1 MLSERQRRV
10 GELVRA
16 EISQMLLRE
25 LDDPGI
31 QGLVTFTSVK
41 VSADFSHAVVHVS
54 VYGTE
59 GQVES
64 TLESL
69 QRAAGF
75 IRSLLKERLDLR
87 KIPVL
92 EFVLDDTAARAQ
104 RIEQT
109 IRELREERGEEPIA
123 PSPAERAR
131 LGEDEDEDEDEDE
144 EGDEVDED
152 AEEDDEEES
161 DEDEE

>member
-41 VSADFSHAVVHVS
+41 VSADFSHALVHVS

-64 TLESL
+64 TMGSL

-123 PSPAERAR
+123 PSPAERER
-131 LGEDEDEDEDEDE
+131 MGEDEDEE
-144 EGDEVDED
+144 EGEVDED
-152 AEEDDEEES
+152 VEVEDEADDEE
-161 DEDEE
+161 DEH

>member
-1 MLSERQRRV
+1 V

-41 VSADFSHAVVHVS
+41 ISADFSHAVVHVS

-59 GQVES
+59 GQVEG

-123 PSPAERAR
+123 PSPAEKERM
-131 LGEDEDEDEDEDE
+131 GEDEDEGEKE
-144 EGDEVDED
+144 EVDED
-152 AEEDDEEES
+152 VEDDEDD
-161 DEDEE
+161 DEDELDQEEE